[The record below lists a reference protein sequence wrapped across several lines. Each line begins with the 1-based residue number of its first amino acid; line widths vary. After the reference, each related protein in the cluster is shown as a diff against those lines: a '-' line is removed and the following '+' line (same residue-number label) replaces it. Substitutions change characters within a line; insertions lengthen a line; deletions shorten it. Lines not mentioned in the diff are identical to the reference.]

1 MTATRRGKVV
11 LAYSGGLDTSVMVPW
26 IQEKYNLDVVTF
38 TVDLGCT
45 GDMEKI
51 KQKAL
56 KTGAVDAITQDARNL
71 FVDCFVFPA
80 LAAGALYEG
89 KYPLAT
95 ALGRH
100 MGLDVY
106 YEPVEDNEYL
116 ADFYRDTAKYS
127 FATQIYLLNRRFQQ
141 HQEII
146 WRGRPAIQ
154 DRTIYEDAIFAKM
167 LSQTGLMDP
176 RDYRTYLQLFKH
188 MSNFMCKPSAII
200 YLDVKPE
207 RSMERIRER
216 SRGVESGISL
226 AYLQALYDEYE
237 VFVQDISR
245 RIPTIRVSWDQ
256 YRDVE
261 EMAEVI
267 RSEYMHQTFLREV
280 SAWQPTS
287 G

>member
-1 MTATRRGKVV
+1 MTPNAPRLDDMFIGIAGVIGAGK
-11 LAYSGGLDTSVMVPW
+11 ST
-26 IQEKYNLDVVTF
+26 
-38 TVDLGCT
+38 
-45 GDMEKI
+45 
-51 KQKAL
+51 
-56 KTGAVDAITQDARNL
+56 
-71 FVDCFVFPA
+71 
-80 LAAGALYEG
+80 
-89 KYPLAT
+89 LAT

-106 YEPVEDNEYL
+106 YEPVDDNEYL
-116 ADFYRDTAKYS
+116 ADFYRDTARYS

-146 WRGRPAIQ
+146 WKGRGAVQ

-167 LSQTGLMDP
+167 LSESGLMDP

-207 RSMERIRER
+207 KSLERIHER
-216 SRGVESGISL
+216 SRGVESGITL
-226 AYLQALYDEYE
+226 EYLTALYNEYE
-237 VFVQDISR
+237 NFVQDVSR

-267 RSEYMHQTFLREV
+267 RSEYMNATFLREV
-280 SAWQPTS
+280 TAWDNAS
-287 G
+287 R